1 MKKIISALAVSALA
15 LGSVFAADVSL
26 EYTQK
31 GMISNNEGGKSVK
44 LDLNGYA
51 ADVTGDV
58 IFSVSNDNAGVL
70 VDIDPWYDDTARKG
84 VQGATQLFDEYYGW
98 VKFFDGKMK
107 LQSGVWGDR
116 TVNRMTQDKGKWEN
130 GEYEKFKPGVI
141 NGAIGADIS
150 KFAAF
155 NGETS
160 LTTALTYDDGT
171 FSVTAG
177 AITSTFKTS
186 TSTTGTTTTKSGF
199 GFNLAYNIDEDT
211 KITAILKTPTDQSVA
226 FAAFVDKKG
235 FEIFDRTFDVMAG
248 ATVAGRDSSN
258 TSDYNGFEGAVDL
271 RFRYEISDT
280 VALTSM
286 NNFSYNG
293 NLTTSGS
300 SGEALKSIWNMLSV
314 AVQATD
320 TIKVQLTG
328 EWYYADLD
336 AENAGLLEIIPGV
349 TYSPVEGTSLTGGII
364 IKTEGWKNPSES
376 SIAIPFVLS
385 VAL

>member
-286 NNFSYNG
+286 NNFSY
-293 NLTTSGS
+293 SGANVS
-300 SGEALKSIWNMLSV
+300 DDEDGLKSIWNMASL